1 MFIFFNMIYNIAMK
15 KLFILLLIFNIAYS
29 KTYRGEITDFELV
42 RVRDGDTFVINIK
55 NVPDVFGKE
64 IAIRIRGI
72 DTPEKSDERENIKKI
87 ALEAKAELERLL
99 SSSKKIVLYDLERD
113 KYFRLLAG
121 VKADNIDVGEY
132 LIKKGL
138 AKKYNGGK
146 KVW

>member
-1 MFIFFNMIYNIAMK
+1 MMYNIAMK

-29 KTYRGEITDFELV
+29 QTYRGEITDFELV
-42 RVRDGDTFVINIK
+42 RVRDGDTFVINIEGI
-55 NVPDVFGKE
+55 PEVFGKE

-72 DTPEKSDERENIKKI
+72 DTPEKNDEREEIRSI
-87 ALEAKAELERLL
+87 AIAAKEELEKLL
-99 SSSKKIVLYDLERD
+99 YSNEKITLYNLGRD
-113 KYFRLLAG
+113 KYFRLLAS
-121 VKADNIDVGEY
+121 VKVGNIDAAEY

>member
-1 MFIFFNMIYNIAMK
+1 MK

>member
-1 MFIFFNMIYNIAMK
+1 MIYNIAMK